1 MWLFVKNLLFTVVV
15 PGTVAVYVPI
25 RMAGGRPALL
35 DASWGFCQALAL
47 LPLLCGAAVYLRCVW
62 DFGRTGRGTP
72 APIDAP
78 RRLVVVGLFRY
89 VRNPMYCGVLLIVG
103 GWAWFFGSWGIL
115 LYACVL
121 GLGFHLFVVLYEEP
135 HLRRRFGE
143 SYERYC
149 RAVRRWIPGRA
160 FEDAAS

>member
-1 MWLFVKNLLFTVVV
+1 MRLLVKNLVFTVVV
-15 PGTVAVYVPI
+15 PGTVAVYLPI
-25 RMAGGRPALL
+25 RMGGGRPALL
-35 DASWGFCQALAL
+35 DASWGWHRVPAL
-47 LPLLCGAAVYLRCVW
+47 LPLLFGAAVYLRCVW
-62 DFGRTGRGTP
+62 DFGKTGRGTP

-89 VRNPMYCGVLLIVG
+89 VRNPMYCGILLLVG
-103 GWAWFFGSWGIL
+103 GWSCFFGSWGIL
-115 LYACVL
+115 LYACAL
-121 GLGFHLFVVLYEEP
+121 GLAFHLFVVLYEEP
-135 HLRRRFGE
+135 HLRRQFGE